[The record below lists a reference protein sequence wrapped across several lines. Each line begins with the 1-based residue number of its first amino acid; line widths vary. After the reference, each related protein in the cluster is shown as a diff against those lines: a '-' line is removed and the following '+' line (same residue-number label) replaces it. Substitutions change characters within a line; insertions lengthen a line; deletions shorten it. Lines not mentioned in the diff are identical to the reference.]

1 MNYLIQNQ
9 NSGVITLK
17 EITDLIDV
25 RHDRAMQ
32 KVDELCLEL
41 SFGTVSKI
49 DIVYND
55 KGQTI
60 PTYLLTKK
68 QAIAVGAKLNNT
80 LLMKVIDKVEE
91 LENKNNFQIPQTL
104 SQALLLASQQAEQ
117 IEKQNQLLLDQKPK
131 VDFFEAVTG
140 SKDTIDIGTVAKV
153 LNKKIG
159 RNKLFE
165 ILRDKNILMA
175 SNMPYQKFIDC
186 GYFRVIE
193 TKYNKPDGSTHIGF
207 KTLVY
212 QKGVNYINKI
222 IGA

>member
-1 MNYLIQNQ
+1 MFRKHKMNYLIQNQ

-117 IEKQNQLLLDQKPK
+117 IEKQNQLILEQKPK
-131 VDFFEAVTG
+131 ADFFDAVTG
-140 SKDTIDIGTVAKV
+140 SKDAIDIGTVAKV

-159 RNKLFE
+159 RILTYLFIFD
-165 ILRDKNILMA
+165 ILNHLNI
-175 SNMPYQKFIDC
+175 KK
-186 GYFRVIE
+186 V
-193 TKYNKPDGSTHIGF
+193 K
-207 KTLVY
+207 V
-212 QKGVNYINKI
+212 
-222 IGA
+222 